1 VSGHSR
7 PALVH
12 FDVKVVD
19 SGDLPL
25 ANFPHYG
32 QGLFLA
38 EAVQCLSAFCASPRF
53 AGLVLTRGNPSCDPY
68 GDALERYLSGLVTAL
83 AGVGEKARLTERTSW
98 LRSSSWQPARGRV
111 ASVSRR
117 AEAFAAGSRHS
128 GELVEIPQ

>member
-1 VSGHSR
+1 MLTGTRAPGAGPRLRADSAGPASAARVAVSGHSR

-12 FDVKVVD
+12 FDVEVVD

-53 AGLVLTRGNPSCDPY
+53 ASLVPPK
-68 GDALERYLSGLVTAL
+68 VTLPVTHMAMHWS
-83 AGVGEKARLTERTSW
+83 VTSAAW
-98 LRSSSWQPARGRV
+98 
-111 ASVSRR
+111 SRR
-117 AEAFAAGSRHS
+117 WPASAKKPG
-128 GELVEIPQ
+128 